1 LLIFI
6 ICELF
11 RPLLRSKVSV
21 GRIDEG
27 GSRGECAGLFS
38 LLDEVT
44 YCISSNFGSVLRL
57 SECIFGMA
65 DSIGDGA
72 TTTDFAA
79 QQQRSLDIDLV
90 VAGVWIPIATTLMAD
105 PAIKMAIFSPGI
117 ASILQVKFVLRF
129 LCCLLF

>member
-1 LLIFI
+1 M
-6 ICELF
+6 
-11 RPLLRSKVSV
+11 RSKVSI

-38 LLDEVT
+38 LLDDIT
-44 YCISSNFGSVLRL
+44 YCITSNFGSVLRL

-65 DSIGDGA
+65 DGA
-72 TTTDFAA
+72 TITDFAA
-79 QQQRSLDIDLV
+79 QQQRNLDIDLV

-117 ASILQVKFVLRF
+117 ASILQVKFFLRF
-129 LCCLLF
+129 LCYLIFMQKIL